1 MDNRFEEVKD
11 FLENNEDIA
20 REIWN
25 DNNNSDC
32 EVISMSDFEYLA
44 ENNSLQ
50 TICEAFSNSSG
61 EFDFYDDYFTFDG
74 YTLRSGS
81 LFDLIDINELAT
93 EIVEN
98 PENFMECYSDGL
110 DEILKEKETEI
121 SKTITKIYVWEN
133 DTNKAVAEV
142 IENCGMGFEWLIRV
156 NEEHKHDLV
165 IINKCLSVLHTV
177 VVGIDEEKIN
187 EWIEK
192 GYITNHETMAFIV
205 DEVI

>member
-1 MDNRFEEVKD
+1 MDNKIEEVKD

-25 DNNNSDC
+25 DNTDSDC
-32 EVISMSDFEYLA
+32 EVISMCDFEELT

-50 TICEAFSNSSG
+50 TICEAFSNSG
-61 EFDFYDDYFTFDG
+61 EFDFYDEFFTFDG

-81 LFDLIDINELAT
+81 LFDLIDINELAN

-98 PENFMECYSDGL
+98 PENFIDCYSTVL

-165 IINKCLSVLHTV
+165 IINKCLAVLHTV

>member
-1 MDNRFEEVKD
+1 
-11 FLENNEDIA
+11 LENNEDVA

-25 DNNNSDC
+25 DNNSFDC
-32 EVISMSDFEYLA
+32 EVISMSDFEELTQ
-44 ENNSLQ
+44 NNSLQ
-50 TICEAFSNSSG
+50 TICEAFSNGG
-61 EFDFYDDYFTFDG
+61 EFDFYDEYFTFDG

-81 LFDLIDINELAT
+81 LFDLIDINELAA
-93 EIVEN
+93 EIVEK
-98 PENFMECYSDGL
+98 PEDFIECYSNGL

-142 IENCGMGFEWLIRV
+142 IENCGCGFDWLIRV

-177 VVGIDEEKIN
+177 VVGIDEAKIN

-192 GYITNHETMAFIV
+192 GYVTNHETMAFIV

>member
-1 MDNRFEEVKD
+1 MDNRIDEVRD
-11 FLENNEDIA
+11 FLENNENIA

-25 DNNNSDC
+25 DNNISDY
-32 EVISMSDFEYLA
+32 EVISMSDFECLT

-50 TICEAFSNSSG
+50 SICEAFNGG
-61 EFDFYDDYFTFDG
+61 EFDFYDEFFTFDG
-74 YTLRSGS
+74 YTLKSGS
-81 LFDLIDINELAT
+81 LFDLIDINELAN
-93 EIVEN
+93 EIVEK
-98 PENFMECYSDGL
+98 PEDFIDCYSNAL

-121 SKTITKIYVWEN
+121 NKTITKIYVWEN

-142 IENCGMGFEWLIRV
+142 IENCGCGFEWLIRV

>member
-25 DNNNSDC
+25 DNNGSDC
-32 EVISMSDFEYLA
+32 EVISMCDFEELT

-50 TICEAFSNSSG
+50 TICEAFGNSC
-61 EFDFYDDYFTFDG
+61 EFDFYDEYFTFDG
-74 YTLRSGS
+74 YVLRSGS
-81 LFDLIDINELAT
+81 LFNLIDINELAT

-98 PENFMECYSDGL
+98 PENFIDCYSDEL

-121 SKTITKIYVWEN
+121 NKTITKIYVWEN
-133 DTNKAVAEV
+133 DTSKAVAEV

-165 IINKCLSVLHTV
+165 IINKCLAVLHTV
-177 VVGIDEEKIN
+177 VVGIDEAKIN
-187 EWIEK
+187 EWIEN
-192 GYITNHETMAFIV
+192 GYVTNHETMAFVV